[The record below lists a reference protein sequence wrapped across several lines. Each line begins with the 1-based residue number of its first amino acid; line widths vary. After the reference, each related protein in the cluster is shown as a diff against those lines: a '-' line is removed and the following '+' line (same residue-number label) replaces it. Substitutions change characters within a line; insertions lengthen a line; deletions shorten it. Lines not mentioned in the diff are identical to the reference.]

1 MDKRKE
7 LLKAVI
13 KTVKR
18 DIEKVEMNLD
28 KEIEDLDKD
37 FEDLENTLYSIAE
50 YIERQLLVMY
60 RLEQKSQSILQ

>member
-7 LLKAVI
+7 LLNTVL

-18 DIEKVEMNLD
+18 DIEKIETDLD
-28 KEIEDLDKD
+28 KEIEDD
-37 FEDLENTLYSIAE
+37 FEKLYSILY
-50 YIERQLLVMY
+50 YIESKLLVMY

>member
-18 DIEKVEMNLD
+18 DIEKVEMDLD
-28 KEIEDLDKD
+28 KEIEDL
-37 FEDLENTLYSIAE
+37 ENSLYSIAE

>member
-18 DIEKVEMNLD
+18 DIEKVEMDLD
-28 KEIEDLDKD
+28 KEIEDD
-37 FEDLENTLYSIAE
+37 FLNLYSIAD
-50 YIERQLLVMY
+50 YIERKLLVMY
-60 RLEQKSQSILQ
+60 RLGHKSQSILQ

>member
-28 KEIEDLDKD
+28 KEIEDD
-37 FEDLENTLYSIAE
+37 FLNLYSIAE

>member
-1 MDKRKE
+1 MDDKRKE

-28 KEIEDLDKD
+28 KD
-37 FEDLENTLYSIAE
+37 FEDLENSLYSIAE
-50 YIERQLLVMY
+50 YIERQLLVIY

>member
-1 MDKRKE
+1 MDDKRKE

-18 DIEKVEMNLD
+18 DIEKVEMN
-28 KEIEDLDKD
+28 LDKD

>member
-28 KEIEDLDKD
+28 KD
-37 FEDLENTLYSIAE
+37 FEDLENSLYSIAE

>member
-18 DIEKVEMNLD
+18 DIEKVEMDLD
-28 KEIEDLDKD
+28 KEIEDD
-37 FEDLENTLYSIAE
+37 FLNLYSIAE

-60 RLEQKSQSILQ
+60 RLEQKKCENDN